1 MSSNPPPPD
10 RECDQYLK
18 RSVVDLFSLKDRVTV
33 ITGGARGIGLAFAVA
48 CAEVGSHVAVL
59 DVSSTP
65 HHDFTRLQN
74 DYGVKVKL
82 YQSSTSYSLLHDTE
96 S

>member
-1 MSSNPPPPD
+1 MSSILPAPD

-48 CAEVGSHVAVL
+48 CAEVGSHIAVL
-59 DVSSTP
+59 DVSNTP
-65 HHDFTRLQN
+65 HDDFSKLQN

-82 YQSSTSYSLLHDTE
+82 YQLSTPYPVLCSTKS
-96 S
+96 

>member
-1 MSSNPPPPD
+1 MSSNTQVPD

-48 CAEVGSHVAVL
+48 CAEVGSHIAIL

-65 HHDFTRLQN
+65 HDDFSRLQN

-82 YQSSTSYSLLHDTE
+82 YQSSTSYPVLHDTE